1 MDREEF
7 IKRKAHA
14 IITKT
19 LDKYVIL
26 RKDEQGYYIEYAFQ
40 EGAPHD
46 NRCLSWYDSYQ
57 EGAYIRNGWVDGL
70 SEEDKRKR
78 LSAIKEKI
86 DTKVENLFK
95 LVSYTC
101 GFEEYL
107 KSRLEES
114 KESWE
119 KYNPDEPF
127 VPEDHI
133 CRVGHPARKCKDT
146 HCKNWTYKEPVK
158 CACWNLSKIED
169 NPDNLG
175 ISIGQA
181 KEYIE
186 LLEKLIKE
194 DN

>member
-19 LDKYVIL
+19 LDDYVIL

-57 EGAYIRNGWVDGL
+57 ENAYIRNGWVKGL
-70 SEEDKRKR
+70 SEEDKKKR
-78 LSAIKEKI
+78 LSALKNKI
-86 DTKVENLFK
+86 DAKVGQLFR

-107 KSRLEES
+107 ERRLEES

-119 KYNPDEPF
+119 NYHPDEPF

-133 CRVGHPARKCKDT
+133 CKVGNPAKKCRSVQ
-146 HCKNWTYKEPVK
+146 CKNWTYKEPVK
-158 CACWNLSKIED
+158 CACWNLSKIEGD
-169 NPDNLG
+169 PDNLRIH
-175 ISIGQA
+175 ISQA
-181 KEYIE
+181 KEFID
-186 LLEKLIKE
+186 LLEKLMKE
-194 DN
+194 V

>member
-19 LDKYVIL
+19 LDDYVIL

-57 EGAYIRNGWVDGL
+57 ENAYIRNGWVKGL
-70 SEEDKRKR
+70 SEEDKKKR
-78 LSAIKEKI
+78 LDALKKKI
-86 DTKVENLFK
+86 DVKVGQLFR

-107 KSRLEES
+107 ERRLEES

-119 KYNPDEPF
+119 NYHPDEPF

-133 CRVGHPARKCKDT
+133 CKVGNPAKKCRSVQ
-146 HCKNWTYKEPVK
+146 CKNWTYKEPVK
-158 CACWNLSKIED
+158 CACWNLNKIEGD
-169 NPDNLG
+169 PDNLG
-175 ISIGQA
+175 IHISQD
-181 KEYIE
+181 KEFID
-186 LLEKLIKE
+186 LLEKLMKE
-194 DN
+194 V